1 LSQNR
6 VGVPEQVCKT
16 LVTLVTLV
24 TLAVVVFSVG
34 CGDDDSGDVDAAVV
48 IDAAVNAPDA
58 AAGTDAPAGVDAAA
72 VDGAVVDAAGVDA
85 AAPADAAAVDAA
97 APADASDVD
106 ASLPVDAG
114 PIDAAVCAAPLNPLD
129 DGSSATTTAPPVV
142 ISEINPG
149 DYIEVYNRTATAVD
163 FSVGP
168 FNAYEWCSPFL
179 YADFTPGV
187 TVPPLSYAVVDW
199 PSGFDGNATDGGGQ
213 IILYPTAS
221 FEGANMLDFVCWG
234 TGSLGRK
241 GSAESIGKWDASAP
255 CAPGLPVGGA
265 IHRLP
270 NTDGTNPAD
279 YDVTAPPSPMTCT
292 AE

>member
-106 ASLPVDAG
+106 AIP
-114 PIDAAVCAAPLNPLD
+114 
-129 DGSSATTTAPPVV
+129 ATTSRSTTGRRRRSIFRWVRSTHMSGARR
-142 ISEINPG
+142 S
-149 DYIEVYNRTATAVD
+149 
-163 FSVGP
+163 
-168 FNAYEWCSPFL
+168 C
-179 YADFTPGV
+179 TP
-187 TVPPLSYAVVDW
+187 TSRR
-199 PSGFDGNATDGGGQ
+199 
-213 IILYPTAS
+213 AS
-221 FEGANMLDFVCWG
+221 RC
-234 TGSLGRK
+234 R
-241 GSAESIGKWDASAP
+241 
-255 CAPGLPVGGA
+255 
-265 IHRLP
+265 R
-270 NTDGTNPAD
+270 
-279 YDVTAPPSPMTCT
+279 
-292 AE
+292 